1 MIKDLISA
9 PYCGICSKL
18 DGGERDVLYRE
29 NMDVKLTILA
39 VQDIYLIGMA
49 LYLASG
55 YYVG

>member
-18 DGGERDVLYRE
+18 DGGETDVLYRE

-55 YYVG
+55 Y